1 MPTERS
7 KLVKKL
13 DKIFSIYIRIRKTDD
28 SGYGNCYTCGSNVFW
43 KECDA
48 GHFMSRAC
56 IKTRWDILNVQ
67 MQCKR
72 CNGFRSGEQFLFSK
86 ALDSEY
92 GSGTAE
98 RLQEESRI
106 TAKFS
111 ILHLRE
117 LYTSFKNLVEQEKSI
132 RNME

>member
-28 SGYGNCYTCGSNVFW
+28 SGYGNCYTCNANHHW
-43 KECDA
+43 KGVDA

-56 IKTRWDILNVQ
+56 MNTRWDPKNVQ
-67 MQCKR
+67 FQCKR

-86 ALDSEY
+86 ELDLEY
-92 GSGTAE
+92 GNGTAE
-98 RLQEESRI
+98 TLQEESRI

-111 ILHLRE
+111 ILQLRDM
-117 LYTSFKNLVEQEKSI
+117 YSNYKCLVEQEKSE
-132 RNME
+132 RGLD

>member
-1 MPTERS
+1 
-7 KLVKKL
+7 
-13 DKIFSIYIRIRKTDD
+13 
-28 SGYGNCYTCGSNVFW
+28 
-43 KECDA
+43 
-48 GHFMSRAC
+48 MSRAC
-56 IKTRWDILNVQ
+56 INTRWNILNVQ

-98 RLQEESRI
+98 SLQEESRI

-117 LYTSFKNLVEQEKSI
+117 LYDSFKKLVEQEKSI